1 MAYPVIKIANELLR
15 LAYEGAGDLMS
26 NLKLQKMLYYQ
37 QGFHL
42 AYFGTPLF
50 DEDIEAWMYGP
61 VVPCVYDTYECKGRA
76 GIEPDNSMCVEFKD
90 DEELRLFLKVYDI
103 YGQYSAIGLMNMT
116 HNELPWQS
124 VSPGHGHIISKD
136 SMKEFFKTRLN

>member
-1 MAYPVIKIANELLR
+1 MAYPVLQIANELLK
-15 LAYEGAGDLMS
+15 LAYESEGDLMT

-42 AYFGTPLF
+42 AYFGKPLF
-50 DEDIEAWMYGP
+50 NEEIEAWMYGP
-61 VVPCVYDTYECKGRA
+61 VVPCVYNTYERNGRM
-76 GIEPDNSMCVEFKD
+76 GIEPNSDISVEFAN
-90 DEELRLFLKVYDI
+90 DEELRLFIKVYDI

-116 HNELPWQS
+116 HNEAPWLS

-136 SMKEFFKTRLN
+136 SMESFFKTRLN

>member
-1 MAYPVIKIANELLR
+1 MAYPVIQIANELLR
-15 LAYEGAGDLMS
+15 LAYDGEGDLMT

-61 VVPCVYDTYECKGRA
+61 VVPSVYDAYESKGRA
-76 GIEPDNSMCVEFKD
+76 GIEPDFNMTIEFED
-90 DEELRLFLKVYDI
+90 DEESRLFMKVYDI

-124 VSPGHGHIISKD
+124 VSPGHGHIITKD
-136 SMKEFFKTRLN
+136 SMESFFKTRLN